1 MKLLTKIKIINWHY
15 FWNETIEVKPLVFLT
30 GANASGKSTLIDAL
44 QIVLLGDTTGR
55 FFNKAAMD
63 KPARTLRG
71 YLKGEIG
78 DTLDGGFKYL
88 RNGRFTS
95 YIALEFHNDMDDSN
109 FTMGIVFDSFDD
121 GSEEHRYFCLDDKIP
136 ENEFIVDNVP
146 MEYKSLSKYFNENNN
161 GHYQFFDSN
170 RAYQDFLKKK
180 FGGLKDK
187 YFSLLKK
194 ATSFTPIT
202 DITTFITE
210 YVCDP
215 QANINLDVLQENIL
229 EYKRLEEEAKTIEE
243 RIGKLEEVNKI
254 YSSYVDNKKNY
265 VIAQYIVE
273 RCQLEQSK
281 EKLKLYKEQIERN
294 ENRINQIDLELA
306 DFGEN
311 LAQLN
316 RKKVGL
322 IQDKA
327 SNSTQKLTEDLY
339 KQKQET
345 EQDIKNINDS
355 IVKVKAILS
364 RYIESYDLNATNI
377 LSNLANIN
385 KDSVDEEKLEEI
397 NTLLE
402 EAKVTHNYLIDFK
415 SKNIDNLAS
424 ISKEDLTE
432 LKQVMTSFKQKVST
446 LAISLA
452 RSINTIE
459 KKIRSLKDEES
470 SMKQGKKPY
479 SRSLLTIK
487 EELEKELASKY
498 GKHIEVN
505 IFADLIDIKDLSWS
519 NAIEGFLYNQ
529 KFNLFVAPKYYL
541 DAYSILRRL
550 LTQYGVYSIALVD
563 QERIIER
570 DYKCEDGSL
579 ASEIVTDDE
588 GARAY
593 ANFLIGRLYKARNVE
608 EARNFGNG
616 ITKECDLYR
625 NFALSKMNPRLYQES
640 FIGRN
645 VSDRFFLEKSNQL
658 KDNIA
663 NLDNYRKLANIITN
677 ANSLEIL
684 SLGEV
689 ENILNSISRISSL
702 DGLKETLKYVEN
714 ELSQHDTTL
723 LESLDRR
730 IADIEEDIRSIE
742 KDKEASLIEKGNLIA
757 ENKSI
762 KEEKIKQEEESVRIR
777 EDNLVKNYD
786 AFMINDEATPI
797 FEKLKD
803 EGKNNI
809 EIYSIFNAQLS
820 RLQYIVNNLF
830 SSLVKTRREYVT
842 TYHLSFNVENE
853 NNDEFNNELN
863 DFKEV
868 KLPSYK
874 EKIVDSYNKAT
885 QQFKD
890 DFIFKLRG
898 AIEDAEDQIAN
909 LNEALAQSMFGK
921 DSYRFT
927 VKPSQVYKRYYDM
940 LKDDLLLETGED
952 ESEYINKYK
961 DVMEDLFRQ
970 IVDVGDGES
979 KKNNELI
986 ANIEKFTDY
995 RSYLDF
1001 DLIVTNNETKEEQRL
1016 SKMIKKK
1023 SGGETQT
1030 PFYIAILASFSQLY
1044 HANDEGEIANTT
1056 RLIIFDEAFSKMD
1069 PTRFKEAVKLLRKF
1083 NLQVILSAPS
1093 DKVGKISELVDE
1105 TLVVLHDKNRSFV
1118 KLFEKVTK

>member
-78 DTLDGGFKYL
+78 DTIDGGFKYL

-95 YIALEFHNDMDDSN
+95 YIALEFHNDINNTD
-109 FTMGIVFDSFDD
+109 FTMGIVFDSYDD

-136 ENEFIVDNVP
+136 KNEFIKDNIP
-146 MEYKSLSKYFNENNN
+146 MEYKMLSKFFNENYN
-161 GHYQFFDSN
+161 GNYQFFDSN

-187 YFSLLKK
+187 YFGLLKK

-229 EYKRLEEEAKTIEE
+229 EYKRLEEEAKAIEE
-243 RIGKLEEVNKI
+243 RIAKLEEVEKLFK
-254 YSSYVDNKKNY
+254 SYKDNKKNY
-265 VIAQYIVE
+265 IIAQYIVE
-273 RCQLEQSK
+273 KCQLEQSK

-294 ENRINQIDLELA
+294 EERINQIDLELA

-311 LAQLN
+311 LATLN
-316 RKKVGL
+316 RKKIAL

-339 KQKQET
+339 KQKKES
-345 EQDIKNINDS
+345 EDEIKLIEDS
-355 IVKVKAILS
+355 IVKVTYSLSKYVENYKENAKSIL
-364 RYIESYDLNATNI
+364 DN
-377 LSNLANIN
+377 LSLIN
-385 KDSVDEEKLEEI
+385 KESVDEDKLEEI
-397 NTLLE
+397 NALID
-402 EAKVTHNYLIDFK
+402 EAKLTFKYMDDFA
-415 SKNIDNLAS
+415 SKCADGIININE
-424 ISKEDLTE
+424 EDLKE
-432 LKQVMTSFKQKVST
+432 LKTKMTSFKQKVST

-452 RSINTIE
+452 RSISTLE

-470 SMKQGKKPY
+470 NMKMGHKPY
-479 SRSLLTIK
+479 NRSLLTIK
-487 EELEKELASKY
+487 EELEKQLEEKY

-519 NAIEGFLYNQ
+519 NAIEGYLYNQ

-550 LTQYGVYSIALVD
+550 LSQYGVYGIALVD

-570 DYKCEDGSL
+570 DYNCEVQSL
-579 ASEIVTDDE
+579 AEEIITDDE

-593 ANFLIGRLYKARNVE
+593 ANFLIGRLYKAKDAK
-608 EARNFGNG
+608 EAREFGNG

-625 NFALSKMNPRLYQES
+625 NFALTKMNPRLYQES
-640 FIGRN
+640 YIGRN
-645 VSDRFFLEKSNQL
+645 VSDRFFAEKSNQL

-663 NLDNYRKLANIITN
+663 NLNYYRKLSDTITN
-677 ANSLEIL
+677 ANQLEIL
-684 SLGEV
+684 SNV
-689 ENILNSISRISSL
+689 EIDTIISRINKISSL
-702 DGLKETLKYVEN
+702 DGLKETLKYVE
-714 ELSQHDTTL
+714 EQLSEHDTTL

-730 IADIEEDIRSIE
+730 IKDIEDDIKAIED
-742 KDKEASLIEKGNLIA
+742 DKEKSLIEKGNLIS
-757 ENKSI
+757 ENKQI
-762 KEEKIKQEEESVRIR
+762 KEDKMLTEEANVKQR
-777 EDNLVKNYD
+777 ETNLQSNYD
-786 AFMINDEATPI
+786 QFMIDDDAMPI
-797 FEKLKD
+797 FEKMKE

-809 EIYSIFNAQLS
+809 EIFSLFSAQLS

-830 SSLVKTRREYVT
+830 TGLVKVRREYT
-842 TYHLSFNVENE
+842 STYHLSYNVENE
-853 NNDEFNNELN
+853 ENTEFDNELN

-874 EKIVDSYNKAT
+874 EKIIDSYHKAT

-890 DFIFKLRG
+890 DFIFKLRN
-898 AIEDAEDQIAN
+898 AIEDAEDQISN
-909 LNEALAQSMFGK
+909 LNDALAQSVFGK
-921 DSYRFT
+921 DTYRFT
-927 VKPSQVYKRYYDM
+927 VKPSQVYRRYYDM

-952 ESEYINKYK
+952 ESEYITKYK

-970 IVDVGDGES
+970 IVDVGDGEN
-979 KKNNELI
+979 KKNQDLI

-1001 DLIVTNNETKEEQRL
+1001 DLIVTNNETGEEQRL

-1044 HANDEGEIANTT
+1044 HANEEGEIANTT

-1069 PTRFKEAVKLLRKF
+1069 PTRFKEAVRLLKKF

-1093 DKVGKISELVDE
+1093 DKVSKISELVDE

-1118 KLFEKVTK
+1118 KLFEKAEK